1 VKYLYRV
8 LRWLFNK
15 QINDELKAA
24 ILIERIQCAGVV
36 KLHEQAG
43 YLRGHAEGVQY
54 AFDSIA
60 ARAGEDLDETKR
72 VMLN

>member
-1 VKYLYRV
+1 VTLYRC
-8 LRWLFNK
+8 LRWLVK
-15 QINDELKAA
+15 PQIDAEIRAA
-24 ILIERIQCAGVV
+24 IVLERIQCTAML

-72 VMLN
+72 VMLH